1 VTPTA
6 GFDNFMVGIPSTQG
20 GSMSQQNLQE
30 IEQRHGR
37 DGWKD
42 AVFVLLAVVLT
53 AISIGSVTAKVAGRP
68 HAHQWSVTMVE
79 NPELA
84 K

>member
-1 VTPTA
+1 
-6 GFDNFMVGIPSTQG
+6 
-20 GSMSQQNLQE
+20 MSNLNQ
-30 IEQRHGR
+30 IEERHGR

-42 AVFVLLAVVLT
+42 AVFVLLAVILT
-53 AISIGSVTAKVAGRP
+53 ALSIGSVTAKSAGHP
-68 HAHQWSVTMVE
+68 HEHQWQVTVVE